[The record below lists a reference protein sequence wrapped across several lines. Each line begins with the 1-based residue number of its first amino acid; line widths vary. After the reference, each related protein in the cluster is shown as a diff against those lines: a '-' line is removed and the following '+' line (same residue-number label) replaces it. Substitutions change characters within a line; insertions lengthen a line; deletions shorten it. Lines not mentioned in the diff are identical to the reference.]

1 MLYKNYIHFC
11 IHFKLNWSFHLKVVF
26 LWSIFSLHSSTNLST
41 NLFLHLQIFSNI
53 TWFIGFTFTTA
64 MLQIKSLI
72 TYFFVNQFFA
82 FASAFIFIPS
92 LFIVTNTSGYTIPG
106 IRITPGR
113 TLHSWLFIEKH
124 FSALQLK
131 MTLQQQTFLINRNIF
146 YIKYQIILF
155 H

>member
-1 MLYKNYIHFC
+1 MLYKNYIHFY

-64 MLQIKSLI
+64 MIQIKSLI
-72 TYFFVNQFFA
+72 TYFFVNHFFA

-92 LFIVTNTSGYTIPG
+92 LFIVTNTSG
-106 IRITPGR
+106 R
-113 TLHSWLFIEKH
+113 
-124 FSALQLK
+124 
-131 MTLQQQTFLINRNIF
+131 TFLVYVLFLVVLYIRN
-146 YIKYQIILF
+146 YSLKNTLVHYN
-155 H
+155 